1 MLLANTINIMAYC
14 EVETITQA
22 CSCVLGNEI
31 LVYLAVSVC
40 CNSAIN
46 EYSLL
51 TELASIK

>member
-1 MLLANTINIMAYC
+1 MINTMAYC

-51 TELASIK
+51 TKLASIK